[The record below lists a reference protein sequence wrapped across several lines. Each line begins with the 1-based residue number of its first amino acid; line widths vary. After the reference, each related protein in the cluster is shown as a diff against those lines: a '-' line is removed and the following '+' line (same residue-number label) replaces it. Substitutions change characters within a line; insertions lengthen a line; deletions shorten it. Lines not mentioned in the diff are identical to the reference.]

1 MQVIPVKRWIKDI
14 GCCKILLEDHR
25 RLVKGLWSIIFS
37 IPAIV
42 VVMFV
47 KNPQAMVTYTGGF
60 GGTFILL
67 LIPMALVV
75 SGRRALRIIGKTDE
89 NPNSSFFKSV
99 GWVVLVLLFACMV
112 IGFVIKGIVQG
123 NAGE

>member
-1 MQVIPVKRWIKDI
+1 
-14 GCCKILLEDHR
+14 
-25 RLVKGLWSIIFS
+25 
-37 IPAIV
+37 
-42 VVMFV
+42 
-47 KNPQAMVTYTGGF
+47 MVTYTGGF

-75 SGRRALRIIGKTDE
+75 SGRRALVIIGKTEE

-99 GWVVLVLLFACMV
+99 GWVVLVLLFALMV